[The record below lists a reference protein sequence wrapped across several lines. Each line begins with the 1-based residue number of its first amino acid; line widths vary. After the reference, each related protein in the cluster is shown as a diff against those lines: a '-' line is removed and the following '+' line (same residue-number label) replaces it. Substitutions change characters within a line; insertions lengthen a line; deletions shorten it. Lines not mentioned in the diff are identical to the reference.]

1 MYVTRYCCRASG
13 AEPGLI
19 CWEARVRKKN
29 CIYMGLGKKKVWTYF
44 WLEKEKTKQEST
56 KS

>member
-29 CIYMGLGKKKVWTYF
+29 CIYMGLGKKKV
-44 WLEKEKTKQEST
+44 
-56 KS
+56 